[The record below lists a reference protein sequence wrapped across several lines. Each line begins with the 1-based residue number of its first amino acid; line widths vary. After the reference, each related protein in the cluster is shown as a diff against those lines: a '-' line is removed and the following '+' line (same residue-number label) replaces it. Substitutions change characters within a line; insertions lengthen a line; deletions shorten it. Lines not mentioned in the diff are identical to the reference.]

1 MSITSEI
8 LRIKSNIANAYDKCY
23 RKGATMPAMQDSQRL
38 PYCIESIPSESGGIP
53 REVSYNGTYQRVQ
66 DWYTFTLPN
75 TALDLGEKALY
86 YAFYEDTRLDN
97 VDFNNLTNIS
107 GLSAMHYAFYGA
119 TRLASFYAPHLE
131 TITGQYALSY
141 AYYNSGIQSV
151 YLPELKEI
159 NASGCWNYAFNNCT
173 NISTVY
179 LPKLEYINGSG
190 ALARAFAVPVNS
202 NNSLSS
208 VEFTSLK
215 TLRGVGSLRF
225 LFENR
230 TNLQILYFPALRSD
244 SFGTIKTQFDNMLAG
259 IDGCTVHFP
268 SNLQSVLSPWTS
280 VQNGFSGTNT
290 TISYDL
296 DPTS

>member
-8 LRIKSNIANAYDKCY
+8 LRIKSNITNAYDACY
-23 RKGATMPAMQDSQRL
+23 RKGATMPELQDSQRL

-53 REVSYNGTYQRVQ
+53 RTVSYNGTYQRIP

-75 TALDLGEKALY
+75 NAVDLGEKALY
-86 YAFYEDTRLDN
+86 YAFYEDTRLDG

-107 GLSAMHYAFYGA
+107 GADALHYAFYGA
-119 TRLASFYAPHLE
+119 TRLGSFYAPHLE
-131 TITGQYALSY
+131 TITGDRALSQ
-141 AYYNSGIQSV
+141 AYYEAGIQSV

-159 NASGCWNYAFNNCT
+159 NGLSVLNYAFARCQNL
-173 NISTVY
+173 STFY
-179 LPKLEYINGSG
+179 IPKLEYINGSG
-190 ALARAFAVPVNS
+190 ALARALSVAANS
-202 NNSLSS
+202 SNHLTS

-215 TLRGVGSLRF
+215 TLRGVGSLRY

-230 TNLQILYFPALRSD
+230 TSLNTLYFPALRSD
-244 SFGTIKTQFDNMLAG
+244 SFGTLKNQFDNMLG
-259 IDGCTVHFP
+259 GVDGCTVHFP
-268 SNLQSVLSPWTS
+268 SNLQSILSTWTS
-280 VQNGFSGTNT
+280 VQNGFGGTNT

>member
-8 LRIKSNIANAYDKCY
+8 LRIKTNIAIAYDKCY
-23 RKGATMPAMQDSQRL
+23 RKGATMPVLQDSERL
-38 PYCIESIPSESGGIP
+38 PGCIESIPSESGGIP
-53 REVSYNGTYQRVQ
+53 REVSYNGTYQRIPN
-66 DWYTFTLPN
+66 WYTFTLPN
-75 TALDLGEKALY
+75 NALDLGEKALY

-97 VDFNNLTNIS
+97 VDFNNLANIT
-107 GLSAMHYAFYGA
+107 GVSAMHYAFAGA
-119 TRLASFYAPHLE
+119 TRLSSFYAPHLE
-131 TITGQYALSY
+131 TITAQYALDY

-159 NASGCWNYAFNNCT
+159 NGNGIFNYAFYNCK
-173 NISTVY
+173 NIGTVY
-179 LPKLEYINGSG
+179 IPKLEYINGSG
-190 ALARAFAVPVNS
+190 ALAKAFAVPTGS
-202 NNSLSS
+202 ANSLSS

-215 TLRGVGSLRF
+215 TLRGVGSLRY

-230 TNLQILYFPALRSD
+230 TNLQALYFPALRSD
-244 SFGTIKTQFDNMLAG
+244 SFGSIKTQFDNMLAG

-268 SNLQSVLSPWTS
+268 SNLQSILSTWAS

>member
-23 RKGATMPAMQDSQRL
+23 RKGATMPLMQDSQRL
-38 PYCIESIPSESGGIP
+38 PSCIESIPSESGGIP
-53 REVSYNGTYQRVQ
+53 REVSYNGTYQRIT

-75 TALDLGEKALY
+75 NVVDLGEKSLY
-86 YAFYEDTRLDN
+86 YAFYEDTRLDS

-107 GLSAMHYAFYGA
+107 GVSAMGYAFYGA
-119 TRLASFYAPHLE
+119 TRLSSFYATHLE
-131 TITGQYALSY
+131 TITGQNALAY
-141 AYYNSGIQSV
+141 AYLNSGIQSV
-151 YLPELKEI
+151 YLPELREI
-159 NASGCWNYAFNNCT
+159 NAGGVCSYAFNNCT
-173 NISTVY
+173 NISSVY
-179 LPKLEYINGSG
+179 IPKLEYINGSG
-190 ALARAFAVPVNS
+190 ALARAFGIPVNS

-215 TLRGVGSLRF
+215 TLRGVGSLRY

-230 TNLQILYFPALRSD
+230 TNLQTVSFPSLRSD
-244 SFGTIKTQFDNMLAG
+244 SFGTLKTQFDNMLSG

-268 SNLQSVLSPWTS
+268 SNLQSILSTWTS

-290 TISYDL
+290 TVSYDL

>member
-23 RKGATMPAMQDSQRL
+23 RKGATMPVLQDSQRL
-38 PYCIESIPSESGGIP
+38 PSCIESIPSESGGIP
-53 REVSYNGTYQRVQ
+53 RQVSYNGTYERIP

-75 TALDLGEKALY
+75 NAVDLGEKALY
-86 YAFYEDTRLDN
+86 YAFYDDIRLDN
-97 VDFNNLTNIS
+97 VDFNNLVNIS
-107 GLSAMHYAFYGA
+107 GVSAMNYAFWGA
-119 TRLASFYAPHLE
+119 TRLSSFYAEHLE

-141 AYYNSGIQSV
+141 AFYKSGIQTV

-159 NASGCWNYAFNNCT
+159 NSNGIWNYAFHSCSNLG
-173 NISTVY
+173 TVY

-190 ALARAFAVPVNS
+190 ALAKAFGVPEGS
-202 NNSLSS
+202 TNSLSS

-215 TLRGVGSLRF
+215 TLRGVGSLRY

-230 TNLQILYFPALRSD
+230 TNLQSLYFPALRSD
-244 SFGTIKTQFDNMLAG
+244 SFGNLKNQFDNMLAG

-268 SNLQSVLSPWTS
+268 SNLQSILSTWTS
-280 VQNGFSGTNT
+280 VQNGFGGTNT
-290 TISYDL
+290 TVSYDL